1 MVFALG
7 WSWQRRGPASAGS
20 IPWGLPS
27 TPQRFGTVTSGESP
41 RRRNDDENVRRSST
55 ARATDVAGPGL
66 SRWVRLKSL
75 VPDRVPYAA
84 VVFVSVVDEGGHNQ
98 LFHCHRGCVR
108 EEYPALRQLLV
119 AEAADHG
126 SCHGRTLSMERERL
140 LFGAASKI
148 LRVLSVP
155 FVEHLSREVA
165 ERLSSRES
173 CGDVWYPFIRR
184 RKVMRRHA
192 DGPLLR
198 FRDLLPVRGG
208 DSLEYMGGFL
218 GLGLE
223 LPGECFPLYSMASS
237 LVWAS
242 FNSRTGSLE
251 IDRLFNWTW
260 RGAEGFRPIRPSG
273 RYLTGAS
280 VSWRTVSRP
289 IAGCRLSARSG
300 RSGRSANSWTRIAAT
315 REFWLKAI
323 CVLASCSAATPHR
336 RLALIVFLR
345 GG

>member
-1 MVFALG
+1 MTRMFADPR
-7 WSWQRRGPASAGS
+7 QRAP
-20 IPWGLPS
+20 P
-27 TPQRFGTVTSGESP
+27 TSP
-41 RRRNDDENVRRSST
+41 
-55 ARATDVAGPGL
+55 GPGL
-66 SRWVRLKSL
+66 SRWVRLKSF
-75 VPDRVPYAA
+75 VPDRLPYAA

-208 DSLEYMGGFL
+208 DSL
-218 GLGLE
+218 
-223 LPGECFPLYSMASS
+223 
-237 LVWAS
+237 
-242 FNSRTGSLE
+242 
-251 IDRLFNWTW
+251 
-260 RGAEGFRPIRPSG
+260 
-273 RYLTGAS
+273 
-280 VSWRTVSRP
+280 
-289 IAGCRLSARSG
+289 
-300 RSGRSANSWTRIAAT
+300 
-315 REFWLKAI
+315 
-323 CVLASCSAATPHR
+323 
-336 RLALIVFLR
+336 
-345 GG
+345 